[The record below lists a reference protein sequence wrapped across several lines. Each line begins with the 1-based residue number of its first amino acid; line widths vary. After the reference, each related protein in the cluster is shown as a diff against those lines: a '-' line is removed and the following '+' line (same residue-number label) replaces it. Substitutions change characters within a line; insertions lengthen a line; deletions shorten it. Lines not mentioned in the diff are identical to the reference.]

1 MRTRVVYP
9 ILVLF
14 VLVFAIV
21 LALAPVLPAA
31 GDGTYHSEHIDLVP
45 LDGAPLR
52 SGFVE
57 NIHVNGPKIYAM
69 ERYVLNGAAPNTE
82 YQVTLWA
89 YEAGSGCTEPNFPG
103 ISIPTTRFST
113 NLSGNGVGKA
123 QFTPEDVVGFKTM
136 ATTWDLRWVLTTADG
151 VPQYVTGCAVVTL
164 D

>member
-9 ILVLF
+9 IVALF
-14 VLVFAIV
+14 VLVFAIA

-45 LDGAPLR
+45 VNGAPLR

-57 NIHVNGPKIYAM
+57 NIHVNGPQIYAM
-69 ERYVLNGAAPNTE
+69 ERYVLNGAAPATE

-89 YEAGSGCTEPNFPG
+89 YAAGSGCSGPNPAA
-103 ISIPTTRFST
+103 IPTTRFST
-113 NLSGNGVGKA
+113 NVSGNGVGRA
-123 QFTPEDVVGFKTM
+123 LFTPEDVVGFKAI

-151 VPQYVTGCAVVTL
+151 LQRYATGCVVITL